1 MIYDNKDDKWFCI
14 LLKYCLFILT
24 RNNRI
29 VGVTNIPK
37 KLPTTEI
44 NMAEASLPPTAFV
57 KITAEDTGGGMQL
70 TVANL
75 GNNTKPCLVAFIITS
90 ITSSLL
96 HLSLAKNGDLLRK

>member
-1 MIYDNKDDKWFCI
+1 MGFLI
-14 LLKYCLFILT
+14 LIKYCLFILT

-75 GNNTKPCLVAFIITS
+75 GNNIKPYLIAFIITS
-90 ITSSLL
+90 LMLFVASFTCKKWRFTKKVIKLDT
-96 HLSLAKNGDLLRK
+96 

>member
-1 MIYDNKDDKWFCI
+1 MGFLI
-14 LLKYCLFILT
+14 LIKYYLFILT

-75 GNNTKPCLVAFIITS
+75 GNNIKPYLIAFIITS
-90 ITSSLL
+90 ITCSLS
-96 HLSLAKNGDLLRK
+96 HLSLAKNGDFLRK

>member
-1 MIYDNKDDKWFCI
+1 MGFLI
-14 LLKYCLFILT
+14 LIKYCWFILT

-75 GNNTKPCLVAFIITS
+75 GNNIKPYLIAFIIITS
-90 ITSSLL
+90 ITCSLL

>member
-1 MIYDNKDDKWFCI
+1 MGFLI
-14 LLKYCLFILT
+14 LIKYCLFILT

-37 KLPTTEI
+37 KLPTTDI

-75 GNNTKPCLVAFIITS
+75 GNNIKPYLIAFIITS
-90 ITSSLL
+90 LMLFVASITYKKWRFTKKVIKL
-96 HLSLAKNGDLLRK
+96 DT

>member
-1 MIYDNKDDKWFCI
+1 MFT
-14 LLKYCLFILT
+14 LT

-37 KLPTTEI
+37 KLPTTEMK
-44 NMAEASLPPTAFV
+44 MAEASLPPTAFV

-75 GNNTKPCLVAFIITS
+75 RKDIKLCLIAFIITS
-90 ITSSLL
+90 TTCSL
-96 HLSLAKNGDLLRK
+96 KKGFY

>member
-1 MIYDNKDDKWFCI
+1 MGFLI
-14 LLKYCLFILT
+14 LIKYCLLILT

-75 GNNTKPCLVAFIITS
+75 RNNIKPFITTS
-90 ITSSLL
+90 ITCSLL